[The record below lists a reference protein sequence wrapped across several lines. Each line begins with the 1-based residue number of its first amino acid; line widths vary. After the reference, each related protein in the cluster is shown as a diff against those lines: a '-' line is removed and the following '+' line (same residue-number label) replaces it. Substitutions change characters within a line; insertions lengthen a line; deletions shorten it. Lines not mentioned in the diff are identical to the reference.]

1 MAGAQ
6 GGPVPWS
13 ASGDWCGERGKEGLS
28 LVAVLLRWRGDKHVS
43 VGVDYQAGMSAKPPA
58 LSTVHI
64 CVGVFMYICVHVQPV
79 TYRL

>member
-1 MAGAQ
+1 M
-6 GGPVPWS
+6 
-13 ASGDWCGERGKEGLS
+13 
-28 LVAVLLRWRGDKHVS
+28 VAVLLRWRGDKHVS